1 MTEKDA
7 ITMRDE
13 EVLAG
18 ATVDPNLFGVIVERY
33 QSAFL
38 RKALAILRDEN
49 LAADAVQE
57 AFVKIYLAA
66 SRFKKVEGATFS
78 SWAYRILVNECYTI
92 YNKNKKH
99 RERTTEFDE
108 LIEAVL
114 PDHAVVLEQ
123 KKKLDADEAWSFVS
137 RLPVIFRRVIELSFF
152 EDKSPAEI
160 AAIEGVSENVVRV
173 RVYRAKAMLQKIYR
187 GTYAS

>member
-1 MTEKDA
+1 MIEKDA
-7 ITMRDE
+7 IITDE
-13 EVLAG
+13 EILAG
-18 ATVDPNLFGVIVERY
+18 SISDPDLFRVIVERY
-33 QSAFL
+33 QAAFL
-38 RKALAILRDEN
+38 RKAGAILRDEN
-49 LAADAVQE
+49 LAADATQE

-66 SRFKKVEGATFS
+66 ARFKKVEGATFS

-92 YNKNKKH
+92 YNKHKKL

-108 LIEAVL
+108 LVEAVL
-114 PDHAVVLEQ
+114 PDHSVALEQ
-123 KKKLDADEAWSFVS
+123 KRKLDADEAMSFVS
-137 RLPVIFRRVIELSFF
+137 RLPVIFRRVIELSFI